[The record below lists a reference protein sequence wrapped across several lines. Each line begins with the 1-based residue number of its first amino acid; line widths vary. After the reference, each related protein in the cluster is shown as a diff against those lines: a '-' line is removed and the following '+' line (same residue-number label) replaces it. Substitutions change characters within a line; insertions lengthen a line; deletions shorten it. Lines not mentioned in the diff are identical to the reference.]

1 MNSMALSWINTSRN
15 NLHYILG
22 VIFINVGTDIMA
34 DIKFEINETIG
45 ILSDSIRDKDLETI
59 QPIQHIEALGQV
71 FDLPISIRSVYEQN
85 WR

>member
-59 QPIQHIEALGQV
+59 QPIQHIEALWQV